1 MAALRERYAG
11 IRVEFNLV
19 PLGRSGVVTLSPN
32 KSVAKL
38 ARDACVNYPGCQAAR
53 TGAAIREAAAREVLR
68 VDASGFAQLAW
79 ELDEARASAGG
90 TLPLVV
96 AQVGIMMIHR
106 TSVEVLDLM
115 ARSLRNAFPAGAG
128 AVNLA
133 QLVAPR
139 FHALCGPE
147 VNTPA
152 YDSAFWLA
160 RLGNAGA
167 SLFGGVHLMTDVNPF
182 ANRTRNYQ
190 WNYMAKAMAMPR
202 IAALAGYDMT
212 TWCRLTTMFSF
223 HRTCGARSPGPP
235 PPRLRSGVS
244 AHTRNIHPRGEH
256 ARRHVRQPWM
266 PGSGPHQWRRALP
279 PMLQTWPWRA
289 AL

>member
-202 IAALAGYDMT
+202 IAALAGYDHVVST
-212 TWCRLTTMFSF
+212 DDDVLIPPHVW
-223 HRTCGARSPGPP
+223 RTFAWAAAAPTAKWRECS
-235 PPRLRSGVS
+235 
-244 AHTRNIHPRGEH
+244 HKKHYPRGEH

>member
-1 MAALRERYAG
+1 
-11 IRVEFNLV
+11 
-19 PLGRSGVVTLSPN
+19 
-32 KSVAKL
+32 
-38 ARDACVNYPGCQAAR
+38 
-53 TGAAIREAAAREVLR
+53 
-68 VDASGFAQLAW
+68 
-79 ELDEARASAGG
+79 
-90 TLPLVV
+90 
-96 AQVGIMMIHR
+96 MMIHR

-202 IAALAGYDMT
+202 IAALAGYDHVVST
-212 TWCRLTTMFSF
+212 DDDVLIPPHVW
-223 HRTCGARSPGPP
+223 RTFAWAAAAPTAKWRECS
-235 PPRLRSGVS
+235 
-244 AHTRNIHPRGEH
+244 HKKHYPRGEH